1 MKDSG
6 SLPFLKSTL
15 LDYFDYY
22 HFIRSANMIIKIDN
36 YTQGNY
42 TIVSNE
48 VTRDNSISLSARGLL
63 IFMLGC
69 KEDTWEFSVA
79 KLIKNTNT
87 SRTKIENALEEL
99 ENAGYLKRTQ
109 TKDNKNKFGK
119 NEWII
124 SEIPNLRDDEPFRS

>member
-1 MKDSG
+1 
-6 SLPFLKSTL
+6 
-15 LDYFDYY
+15 
-22 HFIRSANMIIKIDN
+22 MIIKINN

-109 TKDNKNKFGK
+109 TKNDRNKFGK

-124 SEIPNLRDDEPFRS
+124 SEIPNLKDDEPFRS